1 MSPVVSAPQGF
12 TTRRG
17 LSVSDWEVWVVSGF
31 WGFSLLPHPVMV
43 RMVIRLSPAMLYSFF
58 IGFYLSV

>member
-17 LSVSDWEVWVVSGF
+17 LSVSVWEVWVVSGF
-31 WGFSLLPHPVMV
+31 WVFSLLPHPVMV
-43 RMVIRLSPAMLYSFF
+43 RTVIRASPAILHSFF
-58 IGFYLSV
+58 MGFYLSV

>member
-17 LSVSDWEVWVVSGF
+17 LSVSDWDVLVVSGF
-31 WGFSLLPHPVMV
+31 WVFSLLPHPVMV
-43 RMVIRLSPAMLYSFF
+43 RAVIRLSPAMLYSFF
-58 IGFYLSV
+58 MGIFL

>member
-17 LSVSDWEVWVVSGF
+17 LSVSDWDVCFGLGCLGGIWFLGVLTIAASGE
-31 WGFSLLPHPVMV
+31 GK
-43 RMVIRLSPAMLYSFF
+43 R
-58 IGFYLSV
+58 GD

>member
-31 WGFSLLPHPVMV
+31 WGFSLLPHPVRV
-43 RMVIRLSPAMLYSFF
+43 SVAIKVSPAMLYSFF
-58 IGFYLSV
+58 MGIFL